1 MRNQKNHQLCAS
13 AAMME
18 IFATLTELEKA
29 AAIAYAMGLSG
40 QPLDK
45 LLSSKE
51 AVENIEVTVINKQLN
66 LSDAEIESL
75 HKFRALSPNAK
86 ERLRTLLDIEYEQ
99 HSKDREILSEK

>member
-1 MRNQKNHQLCAS
+1 MRNQKNHHFCNS

-29 AAIAYAMGLSG
+29 AAVAYAMGLSG

-51 AVENIEVTVINKQLN
+51 AVGNIEITIANNHLN
-66 LSDAEIESL
+66 LSNTEIEYL
-75 HKFRALSPNAK
+75 HKFRTLSSNAK

-99 HSKDREILSEK
+99 NNKDSRNPK